1 MTHSELGNLINISV
15 RYLVNFSVATGKKQE
30 EVTLPNGATLSDLI
44 DKLTQRYGNAL
55 KKEIFD
61 SKTGEVKPHVLIL
74 INGRSLDQF
83 KERLGIPL
91 ANGNSVIFTFP
102 VTGG

>member
-1 MTHSELGNLINISV
+1 MSWKNLISVSV
-15 RYLVNFSVATGKKQE
+15 RYLVNFSVVTGKKKE
-30 EVTLPNGATLSDLI
+30 DLLLSEGATLNDLI
-44 DKLTQRYGNAL
+44 DQLIEKYGGTL

-61 SKTGEVKPHVLIL
+61 SQTGDIKPHVLIL

-83 KERLGIPL
+83 KERTHVVL
-91 ANGNSVIFTFP
+91 AYGDSVIFTFP

>member
-1 MTHSELGNLINISV
+1 MKQSKLRNVVSISV
-15 RYLVNFSVATGKKQE
+15 RYLVNFSVVTGKKKE
-30 EVTLPNGATLSDLI
+30 DLLLREKSTVKDLL
-44 DKLTQRYGNAL
+44 DKLTEKYGITW

-61 SKTGEVKPHVLIL
+61 LKTGEIKPHVLIL

-83 KERLGIPL
+83 KEKLQLVL
-91 ANGNSVIFTFP
+91 ANGDSVIFTFP

>member
-1 MTHSELGNLINISV
+1 MSWKNLISVSV
-15 RYLVNFSVATGKKQE
+15 RYLVNFSVVTGKKKE
-30 EVTLPNGATLSDLI
+30 DLSLSEGATLKDLI
-44 DKLTQRYGNAL
+44 DQLVEKYGDAL

-61 SKTGEVKPHVLIL
+61 TQTGDIKPHVLIL

-83 KERLGIPL
+83 KERAHMAL
-91 ANGNSVIFTFP
+91 AYGDSIIFTFP

>member
-1 MTHSELGNLINISV
+1 MVSISV
-15 RYLVNFSVATGKKQE
+15 RYLVNFSVVTGKKKE
-30 EVTLPNGATLSDLI
+30 NLTIHEKSTVKDLL
-44 DKLTQRYGNAL
+44 DRLTEKYGSTW

-61 SKTGEVKPHVLIL
+61 LRSGEIKPHVLIL

-83 KERLGIPL
+83 KEKLQLVL
-91 ANGNSVIFTFP
+91 ANGDSVIFTFP

>member
-1 MTHSELGNLINISV
+1 MQSELESLISVSV

-30 EVTLPNGATLSDLI
+30 EVTLPDGATLSDLI
-44 DKLTQRYGNAL
+44 DKLTERYGNAL
-55 KKEIFD
+55 KKEIFG
-61 SKTGEVKPHVLIL
+61 SKTGGVKPHVLIL
-74 INGRSLDQF
+74 IDGRSLDQF
-83 KERLGIPL
+83 KERVDTPL